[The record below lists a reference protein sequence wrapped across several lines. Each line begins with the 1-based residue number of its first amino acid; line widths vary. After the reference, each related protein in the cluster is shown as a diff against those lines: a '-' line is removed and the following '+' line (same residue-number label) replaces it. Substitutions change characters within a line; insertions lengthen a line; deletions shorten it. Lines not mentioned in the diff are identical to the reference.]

1 MESTNCWLG
10 LTIIKGSHLDVWQTN
25 VQLQVIH
32 LQIWIPGLPSWRHCL
47 ASATRAWS
55 TPIHSSI
62 PGHCKC
68 SRFIKHFV
76 DSVCADWFH
85 CSRRPTFHSSGCK
98 GFKRL
103 GYYSCGQS
111 NNNFGCASGRIFW
124 AKQTPDLDSVG
135 RNTSKSTPLNLFP
148 RCFWPAK
155 ILGKISDTIWP
166 LLIRKW
172 WSKSTV

>member
-76 DSVCADWFH
+76 DSVCADRFH
-85 CSRRPTFHSSGCK
+85 CSRGPTFRSSDCK

-111 NNNFGCASGRIFW
+111 NTTILVVLQGEFSGPNRPQIWIQWVEIHQKAHLWTYSHDVFGPPKFW
-124 AKQTPDLDSVG
+124 A
-135 RNTSKSTPLNLFP
+135 R
-148 RCFWPAK
+148 
-155 ILGKISDTIWP
+155 
-166 LLIRKW
+166 
-172 WSKSTV
+172 